1 MSAVLLALAASASWG
16 VSDFLGGLASRRLTL
31 ATVMGLTTPIGL
43 IAIGL
48 LVLVRWEPPPGTGS
62 ILWGVLTGILGA
74 IGISS
79 LYHGL
84 SVGRMGVVAP
94 IAATA
99 PLIPITVGLARGERP
114 SSLQAAGMGLAL
126 VGVVLTGRERDEA
139 SGVRRVASGAAFGLV
154 AAAAFGG
161 SLIAL
166 DEAAN
171 SDPYWATFVIRA
183 ASTLAVAAVLLTRRM
198 PVRTPRSMLPA
209 LVAIAVLDV
218 GGTVLFA
225 VSTTKGLI
233 SVVAVLVSLVP
244 VVVALLARTVLH
256 EHLERVQ
263 VAGAA
268 LAIAGVACISA
279 G

>member
-1 MSAVLLALAASASWG
+1 MAAVLLALAASASWG
-16 VSDFLGGLASRRLTL
+16 VSDFLGGLTSRRLTL

-43 IAIGL
+43 IAIGI
-48 LVLVRWEPPPGTGS
+48 LVLVRWQAPPGTGA
-62 ILWGVLTGILGA
+62 ILWGVLTGVLGA
-74 IGISS
+74 IGISA

-94 IAATA
+94 ISATA

-114 SSLQAAGMGLAL
+114 SSLQATGIGLAL
-126 VGVVLTGRERDEA
+126 VGVVLTGRERDAA
-139 SGVRRVASGAAFGLV
+139 SGARRVASGALFGLL
-154 AAAAFGG
+154 AAATLGG

-183 ASTLAVAAVLLTRRM
+183 ASTATVAVALLVTRTAIRA
-198 PVRTPRSMLPA
+198 PRSVLPT
-209 LVAIAVLDV
+209 LVVIAVLDV

-225 VSTTKGLI
+225 LSTTKGLI

-244 VVVALLARTVLH
+244 VVVAFLARVVLH

-263 VAGAA
+263 LAGAA
-268 LAIAGVACISA
+268 LAVAGVAFISA